1 MAEFAFRS
9 AEQELA
15 MPYTQQFYP
24 VLGVLNGPHTNAEN
38 LTSYGRQ
45 VARSILKYFCGR
57 DSEHADAEHVS
68 SGWDPVGA
76 ARGPRWQTAS
86 FSRVDDVPRRKSR
99 SQADALS
106 NDLSPRSTGELR
118 GDGLM
123 TPKWV
128 ERQQRRPA
136 TVISLHTLQD
146 KADAQLSEELAR
158 NRVCLA
164 SFGVSYTCVVI
175 VNRGASEDT
184 EARLSSV
191 MQRGGLEHAQ
201 FAVCRPG
208 PGPQFQAFLSELERG
223 LFARAAAFYAD
234 AFMHTQSKLAMLPQ
248 LPLPERPEDPGS
260 VYEAMQGES
269 TSQALPRLLGNVV
282 QRFSRYLPLRGWLVR
297 YHFKLGVC
305 AECAGDRD
313 TAQRCMWL
321 AYVHAAAYIGEIASG
336 AYLPAEGGTP
346 SGGWMWALNG
356 GDADGQRAHSLR
368 MFGQRWDE
376 LLALFDALHTRLVRG
391 WIYQSL
397 DVSALRATQA
407 SAGSSGGWP
416 YAFGSSQRYNATPVS
431 RSGPQ
436 VPVPIS
442 PGGPSPS
449 TSPAGSA
456 GGNSSLDAL
465 VLSVHAGEV
474 SAATEQLMAM
484 ERTRRAGGG
493 RPNVHFLALGT
504 ETCDIDLLPA
514 PDARTLGW
522 WPLGGFYAVVDFG
535 RSGQTPTRRGLVLN
549 SARDVNCVTSLLPPD
564 TAYDVCLALAGRQCA
579 EHVLLLAR
587 VLKQSGFGEESSYFW
602 ACVERQYATQAALY
616 VVAASHGMSFARA
629 LSRAAMRADS
639 GPAHTSSALVGSL
652 RQPRMRAP
660 SVVDRAEPAV
670 RRPRAPSTAFAGF
683 AFDRALGG
691 ICTVAEPRHAAVQ
704 SAGDCL
710 APLWMWPESASFLF
724 RAAALASLKRSRQL
738 HAELAVYMPE
748 ANAVGGTQRVYSANP
763 GVESTQRVFSAN
775 PGVENAYV
783 ATWLASERSSC
794 ALNKTFELLAAALAC
809 VGQVRAT
816 RAAKEV
822 AVQSDDVGALAE
834 LITQEQ
840 SAGPHFYVCL
850 ASEVAEVYA
859 ESGRHR
865 PALQIFGLLAERF
878 RTEGWAQL
886 TAHALQWALTCATAT
901 DDREA
906 AARAMLELLSPQ
918 LAAAEHMDVG
928 ADLLE
933 MAAGVNVVVDMS
945 QIYSPI
951 LCHAQW
957 RHWDLGTSSEMHFQV
972 AVDCRALHH
981 TLPLTS
987 LEVEFSDP
995 RFNVVVSGETQMCV
1009 DDVSF
1014 ASSNGT
1020 VRVFD
1025 LEASGSGGFD
1035 LEASGSGVLELRHG
1049 CVSVFQGAVVVG
1061 DNVPANSVLV
1071 IDAVTACV
1079 GPDGLR
1085 LKWPTCAP
1093 AQASDCVFDGA
1104 LAEDALAHI
1113 EKLLLSNIGVSRV
1126 CGSSLGQRNGL
1137 KLNMLPADGDVPA
1150 IRRAVRTSGPASSA
1164 PEERRWLHTA
1174 GARWVQLPVPPL
1186 LTMGDEPG
1194 VSAYS
1199 RCRVLKLPRP
1209 APVLELCVPSVAAQ
1223 APAYIGE
1230 TVPVPIEVRNVH
1242 PKRVLTSVSVDVE
1255 LVTVEPDGSTAE
1267 LVTVEPD
1274 GSTADLR
1281 LAQEQP
1287 IVATLPWL
1295 QQNVDDDAGTRE
1307 IHGLECGDLPPLA
1320 VHTLTV
1326 YVRIP
1331 GSALHG
1337 AERPSAQPGVTAVKC
1352 TAHYGEE
1359 TVTAQASIPVVRPL
1373 YAEAKV
1379 LPAHVPAPAN
1389 VESDIPVTESEHSFR
1404 RAVRVRLGNA
1414 GPWDVTV
1421 EDIKLHTVSNAG
1433 MHVSVAGSTATI
1445 QNTVLQAGT
1454 HHDHV
1459 VWLDICTAD
1468 VLRAPST
1475 VWPGCLHVQWR
1486 RHSRGAVCV
1495 TRLWLSPLELL
1506 RRCIL
1511 VDMQS
1516 PPVAHVGHP
1525 LCVSYRVLNATRRL
1539 QTLDVAMHASDAFVF
1554 AGQRRATLHVLP
1566 GQEARVQYNIVPLSA
1581 SAGAAVGWVPLP
1593 KLDVRLARNVQ
1604 NRPIS
1609 AMSRTSMSGP
1619 RVSMS
1624 KVRGGTPPPTREASA
1639 VALGPAAHAAQQK
1652 VAKLA
1657 GVNVGELSP
1666 MLAAACASM
1675 VPESVDCVGAES
1687 DFESDVE
1694 DLPPVTN
1701 VASGDVDEIVR
1712 YDQTSIFCMPA
1723 A

>member
-1 MAEFAFRS
+1 MAEFAFGRS
-9 AEQELA
+9 AEQELTT
-15 MPYTQQFYP
+15 PYTQQFYP
-24 VLGVLNGPHTNAEN
+24 VLGVLNGPHTNGEN

-45 VARSILKYFCGR
+45 VARSILKYFCGG
-57 DSEHADAEHVS
+57 DTSERTESEHVS

-86 FSRVDDVPRRKSR
+86 FSRVDDIPRRKSR
-99 SQADALS
+99 SQTDSLS
-106 NDLSPRSTGELR
+106 NDLSPRGTGELH

-136 TVISLHTLQD
+136 TVISFHTLQD
-146 KADAQLSEELAR
+146 KPDSQLSEELAR

-175 VNRGASEDT
+175 VNRSASEDGT
-184 EARLSSV
+184 DQRLSSI
-191 MQRGGLEHAQ
+191 MQRGGLDQAQ

-208 PGPQFQAFLSELERG
+208 SGPQFQAFLSELERG
-223 LFARAAAFYAD
+223 LFTRAAAFYAD

-248 LPLPERPEDPGS
+248 LPLPERPEDPAS
-260 VYEAMQGES
+260 VYESMQGDS
-269 TSQALPRLLGNVV
+269 TSQALSSRLLGNDVV
-282 QRFSRYLPLRGWLVR
+282 QRFSRYLPVRGWLVR

-346 SGGWMWALNG
+346 SDGWMWALNG
-356 GDADGQRAHSLR
+356 GDSDGQRAHSLR

-376 LLALFDALHTRLVRG
+376 LLVLFDALHTRLVRG

-407 SAGSSGGWP
+407 SASTSGGWP
-416 YAFGSSQRYNATPVS
+416 YAFGGGSQRYTVTPVN

-442 PGGPSPS
+442 PGGPSPTS
-449 TSPAGSA
+449 TSSPVGSV
-456 GGNSSLDAL
+456 GGNGALDAL

-474 SAATEQLMAM
+474 NAATEQLMAA
-484 ERTRRAGGG
+484 ERTRRANGG
-493 RPNVHFLALGT
+493 RPNVHYLALGT
-504 ETCDIDLLPA
+504 ETRDIDLLPA
-514 PDARTLGW
+514 PDARTFGW
-522 WPLGGFYAVVDFG
+522 WPLGGFYAVIDFG

-549 SARDVNCVTSLLPPD
+549 SARDVNCVTSLLPTD

-602 ACVERQYATQAALY
+602 ARIERQYTNQAALY
-616 VVAASHGMSFARA
+616 VVAATHGMSFARA
-629 LSRAAMRADS
+629 LSRATLRIDS
-639 GPAHTSSALVGSL
+639 GPAQTSNVLVGSL

-660 SVVDRAEPAV
+660 SVVDRVESAV
-670 RRPRAPSTAFAGF
+670 GRPRAPSTAFAGF
-683 AFDRALGG
+683 AFDQALGG
-691 ICTVAEPRHAAVQ
+691 IYAVVEPKQPAVTVQNV
-704 SAGDCL
+704 GDCL
-710 APLWMWPESASFLF
+710 FPLWMWPENASFLF

-738 HAELAVYMPE
+738 QAELLVYMPE
-748 ANAVGGTQRVYSANP
+748 EGVVGDMK
-763 GVESTQRVFSAN
+763 RVFSAN
-775 PGVENAYV
+775 PGVENTYV
-783 ATWLASERSSC
+783 ATWLASERNNR
-794 ALNKTFELLAAALAC
+794 ALHKTCELLAAALAC
-809 VGQVRAT
+809 VGESRAT
-816 RAAKEV
+816 SAAREV
-822 AVQSDDVGALAE
+822 AAQSDDVSALVE
-834 LITQEQ
+834 LITQGQ
-840 SAGPHFYVCL
+840 SAGSHFYVYL

-859 ESGRHR
+859 ESGRNG
-865 PALQIFGLLAERF
+865 PALRVFGLLADWF
-878 RTEGWAQL
+878 RSEGWAQL
-886 TAHALQWALTCATAT
+886 TAHALQWTLKCATAV

-906 AARAMLELLSPQ
+906 ATRAMLELLSPQ
-918 LAAAEHMDVG
+918 LASPERLNVET
-928 ADLLE
+928 DLLQ

-957 RHWDLGTSSEMHFQV
+957 RHWDLGTSNKMHFQV
-972 AVDCRALHH
+972 TVDCRALHH

-987 LEVEFSDP
+987 FNVEFSDP
-995 RFNVVVSGETQMCV
+995 RFNISVNGETQMCV

-1014 ASSNGT
+1014 ASSNDT

-1025 LEASGSGGFD
+1025 LEASGN
-1035 LEASGSGVLELRHG
+1035 GVLELRHG

-1061 DNVPANSVLV
+1061 DNVPLNNVLV

-1079 GPDGLR
+1079 GTDGLR

-1093 AQASDCVFDGA
+1093 AQASDSVFDDT

-1113 EKLLLSNIGVSRV
+1113 EKLLLSNIGVSL
-1126 CGSSLGQRNGL
+1126 CGSSLGQKNGL
-1137 KLNMLPADGDVPA
+1137 KLNMLPTDTDVPA
-1150 IRRAVRTSGPASSA
+1150 IRRAVRTSGPANSV
-1164 PEERRWLHTA
+1164 PEERRWLHTT

-1186 LTMGDEPG
+1186 LTMCDEPG

-1199 RCRVLKLPRP
+1199 RCRVLRLPKP
-1209 APVLELCVPSVAAQ
+1209 APVLELCMPSVAAQ

-1230 TVPVPIEVRNVH
+1230 TFPVQIEVRNVH
-1242 PKRVLTSVSVDVE
+1242 QKRVLDSVSVDVE
-1255 LVTVEPDGSTAE
+1255 LVTVEPDGST
-1267 LVTVEPD
+1267 T
-1274 GSTADLR
+1274 DLR
-1281 LAQEQP
+1281 LVQEKP
-1287 IVATLPWL
+1287 VVDMLPWL
-1295 QQNVDDDAGTRE
+1295 QQNVDDEAGTRE
-1307 IHGLECGDLPPLA
+1307 IHGLECGDLQPLA

-1337 AERPSAQPGVTAVKC
+1337 AERPSAAPGVTAVRC

-1359 TVTAQASIPVVRPL
+1359 TVTTQASIPVVRPL

-1379 LPAHVPAPAN
+1379 LQTHVPAPAH
-1389 VESDIPVTESEHSFR
+1389 VETDSPSAEGEYSFR

-1414 GPWDVTV
+1414 GPWDVTI
-1421 EDIKLHTVSNAG
+1421 EDIKLHTVSNPE
-1433 MHVSVAGSTATI
+1433 MHVSVAGSTATTLD
-1445 QNTVLQAGT
+1445 TVLQTGT

-1459 VWLDICTAD
+1459 VWLDIRTSD

-1475 VWPGCLHVQWR
+1475 LWPGYLQVQWR
-1486 RHSRGAVCV
+1486 RHPQDAVCV

-1506 RRCIL
+1506 RRCVQ
-1511 VDMQS
+1511 VDLQS
-1516 PPVAHVGHP
+1516 SSVAHVGRA
-1525 LCVSYRVLNATRRL
+1525 LCMSYRILNATRRL

-1566 GQEARVQYNIVPLSA
+1566 GQETCVQYNIVPISA

-1593 KLDVRLARNVQ
+1593 RLDVRLARNVQ
-1604 NRPIS
+1604 NRPGS
-1609 AMSRTSMSGP
+1609 AMSGSRTSMSGP
-1619 RVSMS
+1619 RMSMS
-1624 KVRGGTPPPTREASA
+1624 KVRGATPPPTREASA
-1639 VALGPAAHAAQQK
+1639 VALGPAAHAAQEK

-1657 GVNVGELSP
+1657 GVSVGELSP

-1675 VPESVDCVGAES
+1675 VPGLVDNVGAES

-1694 DLPPVTN
+1694 DLPPVAN
-1701 VASGDVDEIVR
+1701 AASGDVDEIVR

-1723 A
+1723 T